1 MRKILLLSAALAL
14 CAPFIAGARA
24 EQSFSG
30 RLSATVEW
38 FDTPEGDQA
47 VPAYL
52 YGFLNVRDLGG
63 YSGLKFRGYGRLAD
77 DLQNEV
83 DRDSRLYY
91 AYIEKEKLLEKLDL
105 RLGRQ
110 FVSTAAGAG
119 IIDGVD
125 LTSRGLGPVT
135 LKAFGGVRVSQ
146 KDEYEAGDKSY
157 GASAKLA
164 LHDDGDLSVAYF
176 QEWESSDLSKELAG
190 VDGRY
195 DFSDSFELFAA
206 AQYNLL
212 LMQPSHFFAE
222 ADYHPSQRHSL
233 RARYLYDIPVFRS
246 TSIYSVFAVSEY
258 REAGLEYECRMG
270 EGYLAVA
277 RYTNEMYEDYSDAN
291 VYEAGAEKLRTG
303 VWSGYLLGTF
313 RDDEDGQ
320 SLKGIKLRYAY
331 LVNRYFEPG
340 FGVNYDVLERR
351 IEEKDE
357 TLSRRYWVFAKSEL
371 TDSFSLEANFERA
384 DSALYDEYYLGRV
397 RLNYRF

>member
-63 YSGLKFRGYGRLAD
+63 YSGLNFRGYGRLAD
-77 DLQNEV
+77 DLRNEV
-83 DRDSRLYY
+83 DRDGRLYY
-91 AYIEKEKLLEKLDL
+91 AYLEKEKLLEKLDL

-135 LKAFGGVRVSQ
+135 LKAFGGVRVTQ
-146 KDEYEAGDKSY
+146 ENEYEAGDRSY
-157 GASAKLA
+157 GGSAKLA
-164 LHDDGDLSVAYF
+164 LHDNGELSAAYF
-176 QEWESSDLSKELAG
+176 QEWEGSDLSKELAG
-190 VDGRY
+190 IDGRY

-206 AQYNLL
+206 SRYNLL
-212 LMQPSHFFAE
+212 LMEPSHFFAE
-222 ADYHPSQRHSL
+222 ADFHPTQPFSL
-233 RARYLYDIPVFRS
+233 RAHYLYDVPVFRS

-258 REAGLEYECRMG
+258 RETGVELEYRIG
-270 EGYLAVA
+270 EGFMTVA
-277 RYTNEMYEDYSDAN
+277 RYTLERYEDYADAN
-291 VYEAGAEKLRTG
+291 VYEAGVEKMRTG
-303 VWSGYLLGTF
+303 NWSGYLVGTL

-320 SLKGIKLRYAY
+320 DLKGVKLRYSY
-331 LVNRYFEPG
+331 LFSKYFEPG
-340 FGVNYDVLERR
+340 FGITYDVLERR
-351 IEEKDE
+351 LEEEDE
-357 TLSRRYWVFAKSEL
+357 TLSRRYWVFARSEL